1 MRIRRTRVA
10 LAILA
15 ILTLLPLAAAP
26 TMARDGARAEH
37 DRIVAHWTR
46 DRIANAVPRDFVKRG
61 GAIALAGKPKKP
73 PHGGGGS
80 GGVLGAS
87 WTAGGPILART
98 GKVVFTMDGSDWI
111 CSGTVVD
118 DGGRADY
125 SLVLTAGH
133 CAIDETNG
141 TFATNWMF
149 IPAFDTKPT
158 YTCAAS
164 AYGCWTAVG
173 LAVRNEFATA
183 GSFNN
188 QAVSN
193 DWALAIVDGGGLSG
207 SAQLDTTVG
216 TYPLGYSGVATGNK
230 LYAFGYPAAGKYH
243 GSDLVYCAGAI
254 SQDSRAGDLPWGC
267 PGTQPPAPRG
277 SVVVGLWPG
286 GPGREPGARSSYGYG
301 NSAARY
307 RPNNNP
313 PHPAQ
318 PHPPGGARNNRGVPA
333 APWGPSVT
341 AGPRGLVSGFSAG
354 GRFSPVPNPGPGQ
367 PCGRNRVSRTDAR
380 LGRNREASPVRPVRP
395 DRRGTPAPRPP
406 RAGSS
411 PRPPP
416 RRPRGGRPR

>member
-15 ILTLLPLAAAP
+15 IFALLPLAAVP
-26 TMARDGARAEH
+26 TVARDGARAEH
-37 DRIVAHWTR
+37 DRIVAHWTTE
-46 DRIANAVPRDFVKRG
+46 RIANAVPRDFVKSG
-61 GAIALAGKPKKP
+61 GAATPAAAPKPKKKP
-73 PHGGGGS
+73 GGGGGS
-80 GGVLGAS
+80 GVIGAS
-87 WTAGGPILART
+87 WTAGGPTLQRT

-118 DGGRADY
+118 DGGRPNY

-141 TFATNWMF
+141 AFATNWMF

-188 QAVSN
+188 QAISN
-193 DWALAIVDGGGLSG
+193 DWALAIVGAGGLSG

-243 GSDLVYCAGAI
+243 GSDLVYCAGVI
-254 SQDSRAGDLPWGC
+254 SQDSRAANLTWGMPC
-267 PGTQPPAPRG
+267 DMTGG
-277 SVVVGLWPG
+277 SSG
-286 GPGREPGARSSYGYG
+286 GPWLSGFVEATGAGTLSSLNSYGYG
-301 NSAARY
+301 KSAVMY
-307 RPNNNP
+307 
-313 PHPAQ
+313 
-318 PHPPGGARNNRGVPA
+318 
-333 APWGPSVT
+333 GPK
-341 AGPRGLVSGFSAG
+341 F
-354 GRFSPVPNPGPGQ
+354 N
-367 PCGRNRVSRTDAR
+367 SRTQATY
-380 LGRNREASPVRPVRP
+380 NRALTSTGNVKV
-395 DRRGTPAPRPP
+395 T
-406 RAGSS
+406 
-411 PRPPP
+411 
-416 RRPRGGRPR
+416 GG